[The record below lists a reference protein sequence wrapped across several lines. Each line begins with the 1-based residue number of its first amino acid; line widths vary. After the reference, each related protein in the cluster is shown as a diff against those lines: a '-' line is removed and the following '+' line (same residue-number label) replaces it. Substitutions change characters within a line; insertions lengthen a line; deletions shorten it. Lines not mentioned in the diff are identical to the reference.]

1 MFFEQMHSVWQL
13 WLAHT
18 RELLLEIEAKVL
30 SEDILPPSH
39 LVMRALSTDPSQI
52 RVVILGQDPYPNP
65 GDAIGLAFAVGLGR
79 PRPRSLKNIFIEL
92 GQDQA
97 LEVTE
102 SSTLEA
108 WEGKGV
114 LLLNT
119 TLTTTAHSPQAHA
132 KLGWQSFTKEV
143 LVALASRQKVVCL
156 AWGNSARELAN
167 SIEGLV
173 VIESAHPSPLS
184 ANKGFLGSKPFS
196 RANQALESL
205 GLEPIDWNP
214 EMREN

>member
-1 MFFEQMHSVWQL
+1 M
-13 WLAHT
+13 
-18 RELLLEIEAKVL
+18 
-30 SEDILPPSH
+30 
-39 LVMRALSTDPSQI
+39 
-52 RVVILGQDPYPNP
+52 
-65 GDAIGLAFAVGLGR
+65 
-79 PRPRSLKNIFIEL
+79 
-92 GQDQA
+92 
-97 LEVTE
+97 
-102 SSTLEA
+102 
-108 WEGKGV
+108 
-114 LLLNT
+114 
-119 TLTTTAHSPQAHA
+119 
-132 KLGWQSFTKEV
+132 
-143 LVALASRQKVVCL
+143 VCL